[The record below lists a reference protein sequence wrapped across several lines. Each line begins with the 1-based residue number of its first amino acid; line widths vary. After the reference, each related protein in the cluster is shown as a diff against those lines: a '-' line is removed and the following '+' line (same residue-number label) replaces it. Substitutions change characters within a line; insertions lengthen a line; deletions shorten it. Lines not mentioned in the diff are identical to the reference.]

1 LNTSL
6 LRLYPIKCGGL
17 LPKPILVTEELV
29 KVFSQGTPLEVHALQ
44 GVNLEIKKGEIVAIM
59 GPSGCGKTT
68 LLNMIGGLDKPTS
81 GKVMIGDQ
89 EITNFTDHEITEF
102 RKKNLSFIFQFFNLF
117 DVLTAVENVALPLL
131 LMGDK
136 TQIAQ
141 EKAKVILREV
151 GLGSRLYNRPNEMS
165 GGQRQRVAIARSL
178 ITNPKIILADE
189 PTGDLSS
196 VISRDIMKLFRR
208 LNEDLEQTFVLVTH
222 SELIGSLCDRI
233 IKMKDGLILS

>member
-1 LNTSL
+1 MS
-6 LRLYPIKCGGL
+6 
-17 LPKPILVTEELV
+17 KPILVTEELV
-29 KVFSQGTPLEVHALQ
+29 KIFSQGTPLEVHALR
-44 GVNLEIKKGEIVAIM
+44 GVNLEIEKGEIVAVM

-81 GKVMIGDQ
+81 GKVWIGNE
-89 EITNFTDHEITEF
+89 EITDYPDHEITTF
-102 RKKNLSFIFQFFNLF
+102 RKQNLSFIFQFFNLF

-131 LMGDK
+131 LMGEPTK
-136 TQIAQ
+136 AAE
-141 EKAKVILREV
+141 EKSKSILREV
-151 GLGSRLYNRPNEMS
+151 GMGSRLYNRPNEMS

-208 LNEDLEQTFVLVTH
+208 LNEDLGQTFVLVTH

-233 IKMKDGLILS
+233 IKMNDGLIIS

>member
-1 LNTSL
+1 MT
-6 LRLYPIKCGGL
+6 KT
-17 LPKPILVTEELV
+17 ILQTKDLV
-29 KVFSQGTPLEVHALQ
+29 KIFSVDTPLEVHALQ
-44 GVNLEIKKGEIVAIM
+44 GVNLDIKEGEIVAIM

-81 GKVMIGDQ
+81 GSVLIDGE
-89 EITNFTDHEITEF
+89 EITTYDDQAITDF

-131 LMGDK
+131 LMGDS
-136 TQIAQ
+136 TNSAQ

-151 GLGSRLYNRPNEMS
+151 GMGSRLYNRPNEMS

-178 ITNPKIILADE
+178 ITNPKIVLADE
-189 PTGDLSS
+189 PTGDLSG

-208 LNEDLEQTFVLVTH
+208 LNEDLNQTFVLVTH

-233 IKMKDGLILS
+233 IKMKDGVIIT

>member
-1 LNTSL
+1 LGKT
-6 LRLYPIKCGGL
+6 
-17 LPKPILVTEELV
+17 ILQTTDLV
-29 KVFSQGTPLEVHALQ
+29 KIFAEGTPLEVHALR
-44 GVNLEIKKGEIVAIM
+44 GVNLAIEQGEIVAIM

-81 GKVMIGDQ
+81 GKVIINNQ
-89 EITNFTDHEITEF
+89 EITDYSDKDITDF

-117 DVLTAVENVALPLL
+117 EVLTAVENVSLPLL
-131 LMGDK
+131 LRGEL
-136 TQIAQ
+136 TAEAQ

-151 GLGSRLYNRPNEMS
+151 GIGSRLYNRPNEMS

-178 ITNPKIILADE
+178 ITNPKIVLADE

-196 VISRDIMKLFRR
+196 VISKDIMKLFRR
-208 LNEDLEQTFVLVTH
+208 LNEDLGQTFVLVTH

-233 IKMKDGLILS
+233 IKMHDGLII

>member
-1 LNTSL
+1 MANTIL
-6 LRLYPIKCGGL
+6 KTENLIK
-17 LPKPILVTEELV
+17 I
-29 KVFSQGTPLEVHALQ
+29 FAQDTPLEVHALQ
-44 GVNLEIKKGEIVAIM
+44 GVNLKIAQGEMVAIM

-81 GKVMIGDQ
+81 GKVFIDGQ
-89 EITNFTDHEITEF
+89 EITNFRDNEITEF
-102 RKKNLSFIFQFFNLF
+102 RKRNLSFIFQFFNLF
-117 DVLTAVENVALPLL
+117 DVLTAVENVSLPLL
-131 LMGDK
+131 LMGEQTK
-136 TQIAQ
+136 IAQ
-141 EKAKVILREV
+141 EKAKVLLREV

-196 VISRDIMKLFRR
+196 IIARDIMKLFRR
-208 LNEDLEQTFVLVTH
+208 LNEDLGQTFVLVTH

-233 IKMKDGLILS
+233 IKMKDGLIISD

>member
-1 LNTSL
+1 M
-6 LRLYPIKCGGL
+6 
-17 LPKPILVTEELV
+17 PKSILVTENLV
-29 KVFSQGTPLEVHALQ
+29 KIFSQDTPLEVHALR
-44 GVNLEIKKGEIVAIM
+44 GVNLKIKKSEIVAIM

-89 EITNFTDHEITEF
+89 EITNYSDQEITDF
-102 RKKNLSFIFQFFNLF
+102 RKNNLSFIFQFFNLF

-131 LMGDK
+131 LMGEK
-136 TQIAQ
+136 TRAAQ

-196 VISRDIMKLFRR
+196 IISRDIMKLFRR
-208 LNEDLEQTFVLVTH
+208 LNEDLGQTFVLVTH

>member
-1 LNTSL
+1 MK
-6 LRLYPIKCGGL
+6 I
-17 LPKPILVTEELV
+17 
-29 KVFSQGTPLEVHALQ
+29 FSQGTSLEVHALQ

-81 GKVMIGDQ
+81 GKVWIGNE
-89 EITNFTDHEITEF
+89 EITDYPDHEITKF
-102 RKKNLSFIFQFFNLF
+102 RKENLSFIFQFFNLF
-117 DVLTAVENVALPLL
+117 DVLTAVENVTLPLL
-131 LMGDK
+131 LMGEPTK
-136 TQIAQ
+136 VAE
-141 EKAKVILREV
+141 EKSKVILREV
-151 GLGSRLYNRPNEMS
+151 GMGSRLYNRPNEMS

-178 ITNPKIILADE
+178 ITKPKIILADE

-208 LNEDLEQTFVLVTH
+208 LNEDLGQTFVLVTH

-233 IKMKDGLILS
+233 IKMNDGLIIS

>member
-1 LNTSL
+1 
-6 LRLYPIKCGGL
+6 L
-17 LPKPILVTEELV
+17 LPKSILITEDLV
-29 KVFSQGTPLEVHALQ
+29 KIFSQGTPLEVHALQ
-44 GVNLEIKKGEIVAIM
+44 GVNLKIKKGEIVAIM

-81 GKVMIGDQ
+81 GKVVIGDQ
-89 EITNFTDHEITEF
+89 EITNYTDQEITEF
-102 RKKNLSFIFQFFNLF
+102 RKNNLSFIFQFFNLF

-131 LMGDK
+131 LMGEK
-136 TQIAQ
+136 THSAQ

-196 VISRDIMKLFRR
+196 VISKDIMKLFRR
-208 LNEDLEQTFVLVTH
+208 LNEDFGQTFVLVTH

-233 IKMKDGLILS
+233 IKMKDGLILT

>member
-1 LNTSL
+1 MS
-6 LRLYPIKCGGL
+6 
-17 LPKPILVTEELV
+17 KPILVTEELV
-29 KVFSQGTPLEVHALQ
+29 KIFSQGTPLEVHALH
-44 GVNLEIKKGEIVAIM
+44 GVNLKIGKGEIVAIM

-81 GKVMIGDQ
+81 GKVWIENE
-89 EITNFTDHEITEF
+89 EITGYPDHEITKF
-102 RKKNLSFIFQFFNLF
+102 RKENLSFIFQFFNLF

-131 LMGDK
+131 LRGEPTK
-136 TQIAQ
+136 VAE
-141 EKAKVILREV
+141 EKSKVILREV
-151 GLGSRLYNRPNEMS
+151 GMGSRLYNRPNEMS

-208 LNEDLEQTFVLVTH
+208 LNEDLGQTFVLVTH

-233 IKMKDGLILS
+233 IKMNDGLIIS

>member
-1 LNTSL
+1 MSE
-6 LRLYPIKCGGL
+6 I
-17 LPKPILVTEELV
+17 ILKTKDLV
-29 KVFSQGTPLEVHALQ
+29 KIYSQNTPLEVHALRGINIEVKQ
-44 GVNLEIKKGEIVAIM
+44 AEIVAIM

-81 GKVMIGDQ
+81 GKVFIDKN
-89 EITNFTDHEITEF
+89 EITGYSDNQITNF

-131 LMGDK
+131 LKGEP
-136 TQIAQ
+136 TQNAY
-141 EKAKVILREV
+141 EKSKVLLREV

-165 GGQRQRVAIARSL
+165 GGQRQRVAVARSL
-178 ITNPKIILADE
+178 ITNPKIVLADE

-196 VISRDIMKLFRR
+196 VIAKDIMELFRR

-222 SELIGSLCDRI
+222 SELVGSLCDRI
-233 IKMKDGLILS
+233 IKMQDGLIFKNN

>member
-1 LNTSL
+1 MHYYCCLKHGGFLSLANTIL
-6 LRLYPIKCGGL
+6 KTENLIK
-17 LPKPILVTEELV
+17 I
-29 KVFSQGTPLEVHALQ
+29 FAQDTPLEVHALQ
-44 GVNLEIKKGEIVAIM
+44 GVNLKIAQGEMVAIM

-81 GKVMIGDQ
+81 GKVFIDGQ
-89 EITNFTDHEITEF
+89 EITNFRDNEITEF
-102 RKKNLSFIFQFFNLF
+102 RKRNLSFIFQFFNLF
-117 DVLTAVENVALPLL
+117 DVLTAVENVSLPLL
-131 LMGDK
+131 LMGEQTK
-136 TQIAQ
+136 IAQ
-141 EKAKVILREV
+141 EKAKVLLREV

-196 VISRDIMKLFRR
+196 IIARDIMKLFRR
-208 LNEDLEQTFVLVTH
+208 LNEDLGQTFVLVTH

-233 IKMKDGLILS
+233 IKMKDGLIISD

>member
-1 LNTSL
+1 LS
-6 LRLYPIKCGGL
+6 
-17 LPKPILVTEELV
+17 KPILITEELV
-29 KVFSQGTPLEVHALQ
+29 KIFSHGTPLEVHALQ
-44 GVNLEIKKGEIVAIM
+44 GVNLEIEKREIVAIM

-81 GKVMIGDQ
+81 GKVWIGDE
-89 EITNFTDHEITEF
+89 EITDFPDHEITKF
-102 RKKNLSFIFQFFNLF
+102 RKENLSFIFQFFNLF

-131 LMGDK
+131 LMGEPTK
-136 TQIAQ
+136 AAE
-141 EKAKVILREV
+141 EKSKVILREV
-151 GLGSRLYNRPNEMS
+151 GMGSRLYNRPNEMS

-178 ITNPKIILADE
+178 ITKPKIILADE

-208 LNEDLEQTFVLVTH
+208 LNEDLGQTFVLVTH

-233 IKMKDGLILS
+233 IKMNDGLIIS

>member
-1 LNTSL
+1 M
-6 LRLYPIKCGGL
+6 
-17 LPKPILVTEELV
+17 PKPILVTEELV
-29 KVFSQGTPLEVHALQ
+29 KVFSQGTPLEVHALR
-44 GVNLEIKKGEIVAIM
+44 GVNLKIKKGEIVAIM

-89 EITNFTDHEITEF
+89 EITNYTDHEVTEF
-102 RKKNLSFIFQFFNLF
+102 RKNNLSFIFQFFNLF

-208 LNEDLEQTFVLVTH
+208 LNEDLGQTFVLVTH

-233 IKMKDGLILS
+233 IKMNDGLILS

>member
-1 LNTSL
+1 
-6 LRLYPIKCGGL
+6 I
-17 LPKPILVTEELV
+17 
-29 KVFSQGTPLEVHALQ
+29 
-44 GVNLEIKKGEIVAIM
+44 
-59 GPSGCGKTT
+59 
-68 LLNMIGGLDKPTS
+68 PTS
-81 GKVMIGDQ
+81 GQVLINDIDVTGY
-89 EITNFTDHEITEF
+89 TDRDMTEF
-102 RKKNLSFIFQFFNLF
+102 RKENLSFIFQFFNLF

-131 LMGDK
+131 LKGNTTK
-136 TQIAQ
+136 EAQ

-208 LNEDLEQTFVLVTH
+208 LNEDLNQTFILVTH

-233 IKMKDGLILS
+233 VKMHDGLIV

>member
-1 LNTSL
+1 MS
-6 LRLYPIKCGGL
+6 K
-17 LPKPILVTEELV
+17 KPILVTQNLV
-29 KVFSQGTPLEVHALQ
+29 KIFSRGTPLEVHALK
-44 GVNLEIKKGEIVAIM
+44 GVNLEVQKGEMVAIM

-81 GKVMIGDQ
+81 GKVWIANK
-89 EITNFTDHEITEF
+89 EITGFSDTEMTTF
-102 RKKNLSFIFQFFNLF
+102 RKQKLSFIFQFFNLF

-131 LMGDK
+131 LTGMP
-136 TQIAQ
+136 TFEAE
-141 EKAKVILREV
+141 EKAKTLLREV

-178 ITNPKIILADE
+178 ITQPQIILADE

-196 VISRDIMKLFRR
+196 MIARDIMKLFRR
-208 LNEDLEQTFVLVTH
+208 LNEDYDQTFVLVTH

-233 IKMKDGLILS
+233 IKMQDGIIIS

>member
-1 LNTSL
+1 LS
-6 LRLYPIKCGGL
+6 K
-17 LPKPILVTEELV
+17 KPILVTQNLV
-29 KVFSQGTPLEVHALQ
+29 KIFSRGTPLEVHALK
-44 GVNLEIKKGEIVAIM
+44 GVNLEVQKGEMVAIM

-81 GKVMIGDQ
+81 GKVWIANK
-89 EITNFTDHEITEF
+89 EITGFSDTEMTTF
-102 RKKNLSFIFQFFNLF
+102 RKQNLSFIFQFFNLF

-131 LMGDK
+131 LTGMP
-136 TQIAQ
+136 TFEAE
-141 EKAKVILREV
+141 EKAKTLLREV

-178 ITNPKIILADE
+178 ITQPQIILADE

-196 VISRDIMKLFRR
+196 MIARDIMKLFRR
-208 LNEDLEQTFVLVTH
+208 LNEDYDQTFVLVTH

-233 IKMKDGLILS
+233 IKMQDGIIIS

>member
-1 LNTSL
+1 MS
-6 LRLYPIKCGGL
+6 
-17 LPKPILVTEELV
+17 KPILITEELV
-29 KVFSQGTPLEVHALQ
+29 KIFSHGTPLEVHALQ
-44 GVNLEIKKGEIVAIM
+44 GVNLEIEKREIVAIM

-81 GKVMIGDQ
+81 GKVWIGDE
-89 EITNFTDHEITEF
+89 EITDFPDHEITKF
-102 RKKNLSFIFQFFNLF
+102 RKENLSFIFQFFNLF

-131 LMGDK
+131 LMGEPTK
-136 TQIAQ
+136 AAE
-141 EKAKVILREV
+141 EKSKVILREV
-151 GLGSRLYNRPNEMS
+151 GMGSRLYNRPNEMS

-178 ITNPKIILADE
+178 ITKPKIILADE

-208 LNEDLEQTFVLVTH
+208 LNEDLGQTFVLVTH

-233 IKMKDGLILS
+233 IKMNDGLIIS

>member
-1 LNTSL
+1 MK
-6 LRLYPIKCGGL
+6 I
-17 LPKPILVTEELV
+17 
-29 KVFSQGTPLEVHALQ
+29 FSVDTPLEVHALQ
-44 GVNLEIKKGEIVAIM
+44 GVNLDIKEGEIVAIM

-81 GKVMIGDQ
+81 GSVSIDGE
-89 EITNFTDHEITEF
+89 EITTYDDHAITDF

-131 LMGDK
+131 LMGE
-136 TQIAQ
+136 TTNSAQ

-151 GLGSRLYNRPNEMS
+151 GMGSRLYNRPNEMS

-178 ITNPKIILADE
+178 ITNPKIVLADE

-208 LNEDLEQTFVLVTH
+208 LNEDLNQTFVLVTH

-233 IKMKDGLILS
+233 IKMKDGLIIT

>member
-1 LNTSL
+1 LSE
-6 LRLYPIKCGGL
+6 
-17 LPKPILVTEELV
+17 PILVTKDLV
-29 KVFSQGTPLEVHALQ
+29 KIFSENTPLEVHALR
-44 GVNLEIKKGEIVAIM
+44 GVNLEIMKGEMVAIM

-81 GKVMIGDQ
+81 GSVFIGGS
-89 EITNFTDHEITEF
+89 EITNYSDRDITEF
-102 RKKNLSFIFQFFNLF
+102 RKYNLSFIFQFFNLF

-131 LMGDK
+131 LMGDN
-136 TQIAQ
+136 TNIAQ

-208 LNEDLEQTFVLVTH
+208 LNEDFGQTFVLVTH

-233 IKMKDGLILS
+233 IKMKDGLIVS

>member
-1 LNTSL
+1 MTDIILQTKDL
-6 LRLYPIKCGGL
+6 IKIFL
-17 LPKPILVTEELV
+17 KD
-29 KVFSQGTPLEVHALQ
+29 TPLEVHALR
-44 GVNLEIKKGEIVAIM
+44 GVNLEIKRGEMVAIM

-68 LLNMIGGLDKPTS
+68 LLNMIGGLDVPTS
-81 GKVMIGDQ
+81 GQVLINDIDVTGY
-89 EITNFTDHEITEF
+89 TDHDMTEF
-102 RKKNLSFIFQFFNLF
+102 RKDNLSFIFQFFNLF

-131 LMGDK
+131 LKGDTTK
-136 TQIAQ
+136 EAQ

-208 LNEDLEQTFVLVTH
+208 LNEDLNQTFILVTH

-233 IKMKDGLILS
+233 VKMHDGLIV

>member
-1 LNTSL
+1 MTDIILQTKDL
-6 LRLYPIKCGGL
+6 IKIFL
-17 LPKPILVTEELV
+17 KD
-29 KVFSQGTPLEVHALQ
+29 TPLEVHALR
-44 GVNLEIKKGEIVAIM
+44 GVNLEIKRGEMVAIM

-68 LLNMIGGLDKPTS
+68 LLNMIGGLDVPTS
-81 GKVMIGDQ
+81 GQVLINDIDVTGY
-89 EITNFTDHEITEF
+89 TDKDMTEF
-102 RKKNLSFIFQFFNLF
+102 RKDNLSFIFQFFNLF

-131 LMGDK
+131 LKGDTTK
-136 TQIAQ
+136 EAQ

-189 PTGDLSS
+189 PTGDLSG
-196 VISRDIMKLFRR
+196 VISKDIMKLFRR
-208 LNEDLEQTFVLVTH
+208 LNEDLNQTFILVTH

-233 IKMKDGLILS
+233 VKMHDGFIV

>member
-1 LNTSL
+1 MTDIILQTKDL
-6 LRLYPIKCGGL
+6 IKIFL
-17 LPKPILVTEELV
+17 KD
-29 KVFSQGTPLEVHALQ
+29 TPLEVHALR
-44 GVNLEIKKGEIVAIM
+44 GVNLEIKRGEMVAIM

-68 LLNMIGGLDKPTS
+68 LLNMIGGLDIPTS
-81 GKVMIGDQ
+81 GQVLINDIDVTGY
-89 EITNFTDHEITEF
+89 TDKDMTEF
-102 RKKNLSFIFQFFNLF
+102 RKENLSFIFQFFNLF

-131 LMGDK
+131 LKGDTTK
-136 TQIAQ
+136 EAQ
-141 EKAKVILREV
+141 EKSKVILREV

-208 LNEDLEQTFVLVTH
+208 LNEDLNQTFILVTH

-233 IKMKDGLILS
+233 VKMHDGLIV

>member
-1 LNTSL
+1 
-6 LRLYPIKCGGL
+6 
-17 LPKPILVTEELV
+17 VTQNLV
-29 KVFSQGTPLEVHALQ
+29 KIFSRGTPLEVHALK
-44 GVNLEIKKGEIVAIM
+44 GVNLEVQKGEMVAIM

-81 GKVMIGDQ
+81 GKVWIANK
-89 EITNFTDHEITEF
+89 EITGFSDTEMTTF
-102 RKKNLSFIFQFFNLF
+102 RKQNLSFIFQFFNLF

-131 LMGDK
+131 LTGMP
-136 TQIAQ
+136 TFEAE
-141 EKAKVILREV
+141 EKAKTLLREV

-178 ITNPKIILADE
+178 ITQPQIILADE

-196 VISRDIMKLFRR
+196 MIARDIMKLFRR
-208 LNEDLEQTFVLVTH
+208 LNEDYDQTFVLVTH

-233 IKMKDGLILS
+233 IKMQDGIIIS

>member
-1 LNTSL
+1 MT
-6 LRLYPIKCGGL
+6 KT
-17 LPKPILVTEELV
+17 ILETKDLV
-29 KVFSQGTPLEVHALQ
+29 KIFSVGTPLEVHALQ
-44 GVNLEIKKGEIVAIM
+44 GVNLDIKEGEIVAIM

-81 GKVMIGDQ
+81 GSVSIDGE
-89 EITNFTDHEITEF
+89 EITTYDDQAITDF

-131 LMGDK
+131 LMGE
-136 TQIAQ
+136 TTNSAQ

-151 GLGSRLYNRPNEMS
+151 GIGSRLYNRPNEMS

-178 ITNPKIILADE
+178 ITNPKIVLADE

-208 LNEDLEQTFVLVTH
+208 LNEDLNQTFVLVTH

-233 IKMKDGLILS
+233 IKMKDGLIIS

>member
-1 LNTSL
+1 MT
-6 LRLYPIKCGGL
+6 KT
-17 LPKPILVTEELV
+17 ILKTKDLV
-29 KVFSQGTPLEVHALQ
+29 KIFSVDTPLEVHALQ
-44 GVNLEIKKGEIVAIM
+44 GVNLDIKEGEIVAIM

-81 GKVMIGDQ
+81 GSVSIDGE
-89 EITNFTDHEITEF
+89 EITTYDDHAITDF

-131 LMGDK
+131 LMGE
-136 TQIAQ
+136 TTNSAQ

-151 GLGSRLYNRPNEMS
+151 GMGSRLYNRPNEMS

-178 ITNPKIILADE
+178 ITNPKIVLADE

-208 LNEDLEQTFVLVTH
+208 LNEDLNQTFVLVTH

-233 IKMKDGLILS
+233 IKMKDGLIIT

>member
-1 LNTSL
+1 
-6 LRLYPIKCGGL
+6 
-17 LPKPILVTEELV
+17 V
-29 KVFSQGTPLEVHALQ
+29 KIFSHGTPLEVHALQ
-44 GVNLEIKKGEIVAIM
+44 GVNLEIEKGEIVAIM

-81 GKVMIGDQ
+81 GKVWIGDE
-89 EITNFTDHEITEF
+89 EITDFPDHEITKF
-102 RKKNLSFIFQFFNLF
+102 RKENLSFIFQFFNLF

-131 LMGDK
+131 LMGEPTK
-136 TQIAQ
+136 AAE
-141 EKAKVILREV
+141 EKSKVILREV
-151 GLGSRLYNRPNEMS
+151 GMGSRLYNRPNEMS

-178 ITNPKIILADE
+178 ITKPKIILADE

-208 LNEDLEQTFVLVTH
+208 LNEDLGQTFVLVTH

-233 IKMKDGLILS
+233 IKMNDGLIIS

>member
-1 LNTSL
+1 MPT
-6 LRLYPIKCGGL
+6 
-17 LPKPILVTEELV
+17 PILQTKDLV
-29 KVFSQGTPLEVHALQ
+29 KIFARDTPLEVHALR
-44 GVNLEIKKGEIVAIM
+44 GVNLEIGKGEIVAIM

-68 LLNMIGGLDKPTS
+68 LLNMIGGLDQPTS
-81 GKVMIGDQ
+81 GSVFIDNK
-89 EITNFTDHEITEF
+89 EITGLTDTEITDF
-102 RKKNLSFIFQFFNLF
+102 RRKNLSFIFQFFNLF

-131 LMGDK
+131 LLGD
-136 TQIAQ
+136 TTLEAQ

-151 GLGSRLYNRPNEMS
+151 GMGSRLYNRPNEMS

-178 ITNPKIILADE
+178 ITNPKIVLADE

-208 LNEDLEQTFVLVTH
+208 LNEDFGHTFVLVTH

-233 IKMKDGLILS
+233 IKMKDGLIIT

>member
-1 LNTSL
+1 MVL
-6 LRLYPIKCGGL
+6 LS
-17 LPKPILVTEELV
+17 KPILLTEELV
-29 KVFSQGTPLEVHALQ
+29 KIFSLGTPLEVHALQ
-44 GVNLEIKKGEIVAIM
+44 GVNLEIAKGEIVAIM

-81 GKVMIGDQ
+81 GKVWIGNE
-89 EITNFTDHEITEF
+89 EITGYSDHEITKF
-102 RKKNLSFIFQFFNLF
+102 RKENLSFIFQFFNLF

-131 LMGDK
+131 LMGEPTK
-136 TQIAQ
+136 VAE
-141 EKAKVILREV
+141 EKSKVILREV
-151 GLGSRLYNRPNEMS
+151 GMGSRLYNRPNEMS

-178 ITNPKIILADE
+178 ITKPKIILADE

-208 LNEDLEQTFVLVTH
+208 LNEDLGQTFVLVTH

-233 IKMKDGLILS
+233 IKMNDGLIIS

>member
-1 LNTSL
+1 M
-6 LRLYPIKCGGL
+6 
-17 LPKPILVTEELV
+17 LVTKDLV
-29 KVFSQGTPLEVHALQ
+29 KIFAQGTPLEVHALR
-44 GVNLEIKKGEIVAIM
+44 GVNLEIDKGEIVAIM

-81 GKVMIGDQ
+81 GTVRIGEE
-89 EITNFTDHEITEF
+89 EITGYPDHEITEF
-102 RKKNLSFIFQFFNLF
+102 RKQNLSFIFQFFNLF
-117 DVLTAVENVALPLL
+117 EVLTAVENVALPLL
-131 LMGDK
+131 LMGEK
-136 TQIAQ
+136 TNNAQ

-196 VISRDIMKLFRR
+196 VISKDIMKLFRR
-208 LNEDLEQTFVLVTH
+208 LNEDLGQTFVLVTH

-233 IKMKDGLILS
+233 IKMKDGLIIS

>member
-1 LNTSL
+1 MGKT
-6 LRLYPIKCGGL
+6 
-17 LPKPILVTEELV
+17 ILQTTDLV
-29 KVFSQGTPLEVHALQ
+29 KIFAEGTPLEVHALR
-44 GVNLEIKKGEIVAIM
+44 GVNLAIEQGEIVAIM

-81 GKVMIGDQ
+81 GTVIINDQ
-89 EITNFTDHEITEF
+89 EITDYTDKDITDF

-117 DVLTAVENVALPLL
+117 EVLTAVENVSLPLL
-131 LMGDK
+131 LRGEA
-136 TQIAQ
+136 TTAAQ

-151 GLGSRLYNRPNEMS
+151 GIGSRLYNIPNEMS

-178 ITNPKIILADE
+178 ITNPKIVLADE

-196 VISRDIMKLFRR
+196 VISKDIMKLFRR
-208 LNEDLEQTFVLVTH
+208 LNEDLGQTFVLVTH

-233 IKMKDGLILS
+233 IKMHDGLIIS